1 MYRFNIKLLHYSL
14 MKFEMSFMSIVLL
27 ILLQGFGGTMAWTGN
42 MILGFAFLMFG
53 PSPIFGGLIPTT

>member
-1 MYRFNIKLLHYSL
+1 